1 MSRFPVAVGLVLG
14 VLADELLGDPRRG
27 HPVAGF
33 GTAAA
38 ALERRIYRDD
48 CRAGATYA
56 LACVLPVTAAAA
68 LIERRTAKHP
78 TARAITVAA
87 ATWTVIGGRSL
98 RRIAADLA
106 TALNRDDT
114 EAARALIPS
123 LCGRD
128 PAQLDS
134 KGLARATVE
143 SVAENTSDSVTA
155 PLFWGAVAGLPGLLG
170 YRAVNTLDAMV
181 GHRSPRYARFG
192 TAAARLDDLAN
203 LLPARLTAALTVALA
218 GRVGGSPAQ
227 AFRAWSRDAGN
238 HPSPN
243 AGPCEAAAAGALGLR
258 LGGPTSYPSHT
269 EHRPL
274 LGSGRAPEPQDIPR
288 ATRLS
293 HLTQYATLAV
303 LVTALLL
310 RDRAS
315 SNDRA
320 TCKGRPA

>member
-1 MSRFPVAVGLVLG
+1 MSRLPVAAGLALG
-14 VLADELLGDPRRG
+14 VLADELFGDPRRG

-33 GTAAA
+33 GAAAAKLESKFYRDTRQAGGQYLLACLLPVLAAA
-38 ALERRIYRDD
+38 AL
-48 CRAGATYA
+48 
-56 LACVLPVTAAAA
+56 VQH
-68 LIERRTAKHP
+68 RTAKRP
-78 TARAITVAA
+78 TTRTIAVAA

-98 RRIAADLA
+98 RRIANELATDLA
-106 TALNRDDT
+106 HHDI

-128 PAQLDS
+128 PAKLDG
-134 KGLARATVE
+134 KGLARAAVE

-203 LLPARLTAALTVALA
+203 LVPSRLTAGLTVVLA
-218 GRVGGSPAQ
+218 RQVGGTPAQ
-227 AFRAWSRDAGN
+227 AYRAWRCDAAA

-243 AGPCEAAAAGALGLR
+243 AGQCEAAAAGALGIT

-269 EHRPL
+269 EIRPI
-274 LGSGRAPEPQDIPR
+274 LGSGRTPEPPDIRR
-288 ATRLS
+288 AVRLS
-293 HLTQYATLAV
+293 HLVQYATLAGLTAAIV
-303 LVTALLL
+303 LREVAG
-310 RDRAS
+310 A
-315 SNDRA
+315 
-320 TCKGRPA
+320 GRRT

>member
-1 MSRFPVAVGLVLG
+1 MSRLPVAAGLILG

-38 ALERRIYRDD
+38 ALERRLYDD
-48 CRAGATYA
+48 STAAGARFT
-56 LACVLPVTAAAA
+56 LACVLPVLATAT
-68 LIERRTAKHP
+68 LVERRTATHP
-78 TARAITVAA
+78 TARALALAA

-98 RRIAADLA
+98 RRIGADLA
-106 TALNRDDT
+106 TALHNDDT
-114 EAARALIPS
+114 ETARTMIPS

-128 PAQLDS
+128 PAQLDNN
-134 KGLARATVE
+134 GLARATVE
-143 SVAENTSDSVTA
+143 SIAENTSDSVTA

-203 LLPARLTAALTVALA
+203 LIPARLTAALTVVLA
-218 GRVGGSPAQ
+218 RQVGGIPAQ
-227 AFRAWSRDAGN
+227 AYRAWRSDAAS

-243 AGPCEAAAAGALGLR
+243 AGQCEAAAAGALGIT
-258 LGGPTSYPSHT
+258 LGGPTSYPTHT
-269 EHRPL
+269 EFRPI
-274 LGSGRAPEPQDIPR
+274 LGAGRTPEPADIPR

-293 HLTQYATLAV
+293 HLVQYAALAV
-303 LVTALLL
+303 LVTAVLL
-310 RDRAS
+310 REATRAGDS
-315 SNDRA
+315 A
-320 TCKGRPA
+320 